1 MKKIKI
7 FLTILLIPAILLLL
21 FLFSCGKENGGKT
34 IKFDTI
40 SKGLY
45 SQQVGKEYFV
55 IKDTESFNQ
64 LLAII
69 ANGNSVITNKDV
81 DFSEEIVVGVFLGEK
96 PTGGYSIEIT
106 DVLKQNDF
114 IEFLIKIDEPDPGQ
128 MVTEA
133 ITSPYHIIKLKRY
146 DMEFLFNI
154 VEQE

>member
-7 FLTILLIPAILLLL
+7 FLILILILSIFVLL
-21 FLFSCGKENGGKT
+21 FIFSCGKENGGEN
-34 IKFDTI
+34 IIFDTI
-40 SKGLY
+40 LKDAY
-45 SQQVGKEYFV
+45 SQKVEKEYFV
-55 IKDTESFNQ
+55 IKDTDSFNQ

-69 ANGNSVITNKDV
+69 VNSNSVITNKDV
-81 DFSEEIVVGVFLGEK
+81 DFSEEMVVGVFLGIK

-106 DVLKQNDF
+106 DVLKHNDY

-133 ITSPYHIIKLKRY
+133 ITSPYHIIKLKRF

-154 VEQE
+154 IEQG